1 MHFKSDVGSGPP
13 PFKCVVMATAHW
25 AALKGKM
32 NFYKEKITK
41 DNIKDYKGLIDSIRY
56 ICSFNGY
63 DSNFEY
69 DDDIKNPSLPENGKL
84 ENNHFIGFRLVENN
98 EPCVYTQ
105 YYEKFMSDDTI
116 FLGDFYED
124 KKFHGKGYGREIYNL
139 LENEWKKSGFNRIV
153 LNVDLKNTAAVLF
166 WIKMGFKN
174 IDFSFESN
182 ETKFE
187 KYYMLRL
194 SKKI

>member
-1 MHFKSDVGSGPP
+1 
-13 PFKCVVMATAHW
+13 MATAHW
-25 AALKGKM
+25 AAFKGKM

-182 ETKFE
+182 ETEFE

>member
-1 MHFKSDVGSGPP
+1 M
-13 PFKCVVMATAHW
+13 
-25 AALKGKM
+25 
-32 NFYKEKITK
+32 
-41 DNIKDYKGLIDSIRY
+41 
-56 ICSFNGY
+56 
-63 DSNFEY
+63 SN
-69 DDDIKNPSLPENGKL
+69 
-84 ENNHFIGFRLVENN
+84 
-98 EPCVYTQ
+98 
-105 YYEKFMSDDTI
+105 DTI

-139 LENEWKKSGFNRIV
+139 LENEWKKLGFNRIV
-153 LNVDLKNTAAVLF
+153 LNVDLKNTAAILF

-182 ETKFE
+182 ETEFE